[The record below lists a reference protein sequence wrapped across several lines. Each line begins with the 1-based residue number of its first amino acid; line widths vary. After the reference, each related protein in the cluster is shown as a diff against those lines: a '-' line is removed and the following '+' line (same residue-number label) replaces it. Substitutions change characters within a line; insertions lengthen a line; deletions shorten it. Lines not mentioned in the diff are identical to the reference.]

1 MSYREWVSSNGRG
14 RLRIYN
20 DDELCRFD
28 TINGSMTFRHGKAMV
43 EYEDF
48 QSGQRQIIVA
58 ERIIMRE
65 ERDCVYLQLI
75 GRRVI
80 HTEPLSTGRRSP
92 IPRRN
97 RQPID
102 VYIEW

>member
-28 TINGSMTFRHGKAMV
+28 TINGSMAFRHGKAMV

-58 ERIIMRE
+58 ENFVVWE
-65 ERDCVYLQLI
+65 EGNAVYIQPV

-80 HTEPLSTGRRSP
+80 HTEPLSTSRRSP

-102 VYIEW
+102 VYNEV